1 MHPVGW
7 NVYPTVQSHLFY
19 LRALDDSTEFATSC
33 IRHLSNIGVVCTD
46 EEERPGRRTFRPK
59 SVESALML
67 SKKAQS
73 RIYAP
78 DGIMD
83 HHHAVHFITIS
94 PPLDPNRKPVE
105 LATERDAD
113 ANSSLG
119 STGTSQNSFPI
130 LDHGRAN
137 PASRPTSIQSTESPI
152 SQVSPLR
159 ALSITPSKLI
169 SVHEEDATSR
179 RRGLGNILSQLNCCR
194 ANLKVER
201 NASYENNL
209 TLITLTEEQV
219 HNWAT
224 FDASRGEDQSV
235 AGVSVVSMSA
245 PLLSTTTNET
255 PKSRMEPFA
264 AF

>member
-1 MHPVGW
+1 M
-7 NVYPTVQSHLFY
+7 
-19 LRALDDSTEFATSC
+19 RALDDSSVFATSC

-46 EEERPGRRTFRPK
+46 EDERPGRRTFRPK
-59 SVESALML
+59 SVESALIL

-119 STGTSQNSFPI
+119 STGASQNSFPI
-130 LDHGRAN
+130 LAHSRAN
-137 PASRPTSIQSTESPI
+137 PASISIQSTESPSI
-152 SQVSPLR
+152 PVSPLS
-159 ALSITPSKLI
+159 APSRSASTLNYI
-169 SVHEEDATSR
+169 HEEEAKDR
-179 RRGLGNILSQLNCCR
+179 RRSLGNLLSQLYCCR
-194 ANLKVER
+194 ANLKGEQ
-201 NASYENNL
+201 NESYENNL

-235 AGVSVVSMSA
+235 AGLSIVSMSA
-245 PLLSTTTNET
+245 PLLSTTIKET
-255 PKSRMEPFA
+255 SPKSRTESSFVA
-264 AF
+264 L